1 MGHYWRWLEEVEQQE
16 MVVADWVVDDS
27 TLANAAADQFAPLA
41 GPKSKIKIH

>member
-16 MVVADWVVDDS
+16 MVVADWVDDS

-41 GPKSKIKIH
+41 GPKSKIKIYK